1 MKKYTVWMDVT
12 LHVPIE
18 DVEASNKKQA
28 ETRAKS
34 YFFNDERTYINGY
47 AYVDKVKAVETIK
60 QEE

>member
-12 LHVPIE
+12 LHVPVE

-28 ETRAKS
+28 ETKAKAH
-34 YFFNDERTYINGY
+34 FFDSERTYINGY
-47 AYVDKVKAVETIK
+47 AYVGKVRTVETIK

>member
-28 ETRAKS
+28 ETKAKA
-34 YFFNDERTYINGY
+34 YFFDDERAYINGY
-47 AYVDKVKAVETIK
+47 AYVGKVKAVETIK
-60 QEE
+60 QE